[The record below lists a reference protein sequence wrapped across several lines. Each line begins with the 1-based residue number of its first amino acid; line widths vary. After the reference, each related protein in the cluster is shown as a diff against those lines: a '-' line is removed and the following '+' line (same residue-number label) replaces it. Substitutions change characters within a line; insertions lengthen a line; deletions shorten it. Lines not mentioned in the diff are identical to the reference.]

1 MLQGEPDD
9 IRRCQSRRLVE
20 TTLHR
25 KIHRKFDRKISAD
38 AEWHV
43 RHQGPSS
50 DARAFPQKTRNHRT
64 FAAERTSCKQD
75 LNLNGF
81 INFFDEISQ
90 INILIFKDGIV
101 KNKSV
106 SQQREINFWRFKIIE
121 MKTIWKKVWTLSW
134 WIENHF
140 QNMQWS
146 E

>member
-25 KIHRKFDRKISAD
+25 KIHRKFDRKISTD
-38 AEWHV
+38 AERHV

-75 LNLNGF
+75 LNLNSF
-81 INFFDEISQ
+81 IKLLDEITQ
-90 INILIFKDGIV
+90 ISISIFKDGIV
-101 KNKSV
+101 KNQVVITTMRNKFLIV
-106 SQQREINFWRFKIIE
+106 
-121 MKTIWKKVWTLSW
+121 
-134 WIENHF
+134 
-140 QNMQWS
+140 
-146 E
+146 